1 MIPKDQKLL
10 NVQSLLASLRTL
22 EYFINNALD
31 LKDHSYMLNGFYYN
45 RELLKAAAYNTYIET
60 VSNKSDSLYRAIEK
74 SHIYKIRDSLSDKMS
89 RITKPYSFQEKK
101 VMLAFDYT
109 SEDYYGKNDSLW
121 IHGWTGENGVTGK
134 YMFLSVSMIT
144 EDLRLP
150 LLSIPSPMDNNKAL
164 EIIEIINII
173 RAIVP
178 NIELVLFDR
187 GFYNKEVMDELNR
200 IKIPYLI
207 FVPKNDQVKR
217 ELETMQK
224 EERKIEIYE
233 FEYYK
238 DKNKRTG
245 FTYLAFLKQI
255 FDHESETYYD

>member
-1 MIPKDQKLL
+1 M
-10 NVQSLLASLRTL
+10 
-22 EYFINNALD
+22 
-31 LKDHSYMLNGFYYN
+31 G
-45 RELLKAAAYNTYIET
+45 
-60 VSNKSDSLYRAIEK
+60 
-74 SHIYKIRDSLSDKMS
+74 
-89 RITKPYSFQEKK
+89 
-101 VMLAFDYT
+101 
-109 SEDYYGKNDSLW
+109 
-121 IHGWTGENGVTGK
+121 
-134 YMFLSVSMIT
+134 
-144 EDLRLP
+144 
-150 LLSIPSPMDNNKAL
+150 NNKAA

-200 IKIPYLI
+200 INIPYLI
-207 FVPKNDQVKR
+207 FVPKNDQIKR
-217 ELETMQK
+217 ELEAMQK

-255 FDHESETYYD
+255 FDHESETYYDWAFATNLSEIDLKNIIGTYKLRWNIEVIFKVQDQCKIQTKSKDILVRYFLFAYEQLIEALWYL